1 MAADQGA
8 SEVCALLLEPQYG
21 VDVGALTST
30 GRTALHIAMQRPHLL
45 VAQLLVA
52 VGAGVNVQD
61 AEGNTPLHLAVLRDS
76 ATAVCWLC
84 SQRADPSLRNHKAQT
99 ALDLAVS
106 VPVRELLQACLKCE
120 SLPQVRPEPLES
132 VPDLM
137 PLSELGRSKFVQ
149 VFLARRLSSGRDY
162 AVKVVHKSHIAAEGL
177 ESFLQTERRL
187 LSLLRLPF
195 VVGLRAA
202 FQTEETVVLVTDYL
216 PGGDLGQLLTRE
228 KKLPEDQARKYCSEV
243 LVTLED
249 LHRLS
254 ILYCNLNASNVLL
267 DRSGHAVLVDFGLAK
282 EDQGVGHVTW
292 SFCGAPAYLPPE
304 ALRKAGH
311 SVAADWYQFGVLLCE
326 LLTGRPP
333 FFSHSRERLFAS
345 ILQGR
350 LNLPASLSFEAK
362 DLIAQLLTRDPGR
375 RLRDPD
381 EIKLHPFFRDINWD
395 TVRRRELEVP
405 RLRTQR
411 PHAQSLSRDNI
422 YGGTGSYAE
431 LPGWPSCK
439 SQS

>member
-8 SEVCALLLEPQYG
+8 AEVCALLLDPQYG
-21 VDVGALTST
+21 ADVGALTSA
-30 GRTALHIAMQRPHLL
+30 GRTALHLAMQRAHLL

-52 VGAGVNVQD
+52 AGAKVNVQD
-61 AEGNTPLHLAVLRDS
+61 AEGNTSLHLVVQRNS

-84 SQRADPSLRNHKAQT
+84 SQRVDASLRNNKGQT

-106 VPVRELLQACLKCE
+106 APVRDLLQACLLGK
-120 SLPQVRPEPLES
+120 SLPEVRPEPLES

-137 PLSELGRSKFVQ
+137 PLSELGKSKFVQ
-149 VFLARRLSSGRDY
+149 VFLARRLSTGRDY
-162 AVKVVHKSHIAAEGL
+162 AVKVVHKRHIAAEGL

-202 FQTEETVVLVTDYL
+202 FQTEETVVLVTDFL

-228 KKLPEDQARKYCSEV
+228 KALPEDQARMYCSEV

-249 LHRLS
+249 LHRLG

-282 EDQGVGHVTW
+282 EDQGVGQVTW

-304 ALRKAGH
+304 VLRKAGH

-326 LLTGRPP
+326 LLTGKPP

-345 ILQGR
+345 ILQSR
-350 LNLPASLSFEAK
+350 LNLPASLSCHAK
-362 DLIAQLLTRDPGR
+362 DLLVRLLTRDPER
-375 RLRDPD
+375 RLRDPN
-381 EIKLHPFFRDINWD
+381 EIKLHPFFHDINWD
-395 TVRRRELEVP
+395 AVRRRELEVP
-405 RLRTQR
+405 RVRAQR
-411 PHAQSLSRDNI
+411 PHMQSLARDSI
-422 YGGTGSYAE
+422 YGGSGSYA
-431 LPGWPSCK
+431 LLSGWPSCK